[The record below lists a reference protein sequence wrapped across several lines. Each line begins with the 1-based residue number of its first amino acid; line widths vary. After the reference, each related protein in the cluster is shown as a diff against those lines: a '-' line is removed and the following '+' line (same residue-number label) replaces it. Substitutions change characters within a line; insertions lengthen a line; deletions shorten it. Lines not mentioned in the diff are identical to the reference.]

1 MKARRYHCRLMLPN
15 ELPKII
21 NPLKLCQD
29 NQKGHVL
36 TANVFVSELTGFGLD
51 NPQPADRVLTV
62 ALEFGIDAEGI
73 PMIQGHFSGS
83 LLLTCQRCLE
93 AFDYQI
99 SQDICVSPVVS
110 VEAAKELP
118 DQYEPLLLNNGTI
131 CLPDWLVEE
140 LYLALPITPKHAHQ
154 CALVQPKEAEI
165 EKTEEEEKI
174 FPFKNLMNDL
184 DKT

>member
-1 MKARRYHCRLMLPN
+1 MQARRYYCRLMLPN

-36 TANVFVSELTGFGLD
+36 TANVFVSELTGLGLD
-51 NPQPADRVLTV
+51 NVQPADRVLTV

-73 PMIQGHFSGS
+73 PTIEGHFSGS

-99 SQDICVSPVVS
+99 SQDICVSPVIS
-110 VEAAKELP
+110 IEAAKELP
-118 DQYEPLLLNNGTI
+118 EQYEPLLLNDETI
-131 CLPDWLVEE
+131 SLLAWLTEE
-140 LYLALPITPKHAHQ
+140 LHLALPMTPKHTHP

-165 EKTEEEEKI
+165 EKTEEEKI